1 MSQKLRIKIS
11 IGIMCFLVAIMAGY
25 GKNNYSEETFMTTI
39 ENDDVCLEVD
49 DPIAQEIMQT
59 VGMTVL

>member
-11 IGIMCFLVAIMAGY
+11 IGIMCCLVAVMAGC

-39 ENDDVCLEVD
+39 RYSLFLF
-49 DPIAQEIMQT
+49 
-59 VGMTVL
+59 GSG